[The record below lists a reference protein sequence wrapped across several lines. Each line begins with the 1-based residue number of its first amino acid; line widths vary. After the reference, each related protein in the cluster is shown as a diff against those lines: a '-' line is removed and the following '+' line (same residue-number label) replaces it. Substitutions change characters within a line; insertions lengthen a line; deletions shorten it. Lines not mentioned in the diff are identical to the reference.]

1 MKTRAGVTG
10 WLVFILFCILGSWSL
25 IYTVFFILIGSLKY
39 QWCYGYHFHGPWI
52 LWCLTVYWETHI
64 CIYMCDIYLFIPVLG
79 DVNRWCCLYWHIF
92 STLKTCCSYMYMTA
106 FLQYFWCIS
115 HIEFLISLLSSHCRI
130 LMPFII
136 IV

>member
-1 MKTRAGVTG
+1 MKTRASVTG
-10 WLVFILFCILGSWSL
+10 WLVFILFCILGSLSL

-39 QWCYGYHFHGPWI
+39 QWCYGYNYVMFNSI
-52 LWCLTVYWETHI
+52 LRDLYMY
-64 CIYMCDIYLFIPVLG
+64 IYVWYIFIYSSTWGCEQMMLFILTYFFHFE
-79 DVNRWCCLYWHIF
+79 NF
-92 STLKTCCSYMYMTA
+92 CCSYMYMTA